1 MENKKRI
8 FFRKIPIFLQKKKR
22 RDYMQVFVSMMA
34 NENRLYHKQGCPYCK
49 IKYHDCMIISEEEAR
64 KYHYKPC
71 SYCEGILG
79 EIRTNQFIPE
89 WEKKYHMKFWY
100 DEKWGAIMVKTEIG
114 LWKIM
119 EDKQNQFYI
128 LFHKNRKKMQ
138 NEKGQFH
145 RQKDC
150 APATSLSGIIS
161 YIAKHDKAKQII
173 KEDYRKLPKSTNRE
187 RKYYNHAK
195 RKIQKMEGRNKMY
208 RLDQIYKELEH
219 A

>member
-1 MENKKRI
+1 
-8 FFRKIPIFLQKKKR
+8 
-22 RDYMQVFVSMMA
+22 MQVFVSMMA

-119 EDKQNQFYI
+119 EDKQNQFYV
-128 LFHKNRKKMQ
+128 
-138 NEKGQFH
+138 
-145 RQKDC
+145 
-150 APATSLSGIIS
+150 LS
-161 YIAKHDKAKQII
+161 
-173 KEDYRKLPKSTNRE
+173 
-187 RKYYNHAK
+187 
-195 RKIQKMEGRNKMY
+195 
-208 RLDQIYKELEH
+208 
-219 A
+219 

>member
-1 MENKKRI
+1 
-8 FFRKIPIFLQKKKR
+8 
-22 RDYMQVFVSMMA
+22 MQVVVSMMA
-34 NENRLYHKQGCPYCK
+34 KEDVFYHKQGCPCCK
-49 IKYHDCMIISEEEAR
+49 IKYQDCMIISEEEAR

-79 EIRTNQFIPE
+79 EIRTNQLISE
-89 WEKKYHMKFWY
+89 WERKYHMKFWY

-119 EDKQNQFYI
+119 EDKQNHCYI
-128 LFHKNRKKMQ
+128 LFHKNTKKIPK
-138 NEKGQFH
+138 EKGQFH

-150 APATSLSGIIS
+150 LPSTSLSGIIS